1 MTVKT
6 INVIRIDYELQS
18 KPDYKWVANI
28 AAYSDDEALNF
39 LRKKLGNIKVIAIE
53 RRARLD
59 AITDQVEETI
69 LRPYKE
75 KLERES
81 KDTNEVKKETVKPKK
96 PLVKKD
102 KK

>member
-6 INVIRIDYELQS
+6 ISVIRVDYELQS

-53 RRARLD
+53 RKTRLD
-59 AITDQVEETI
+59 AITDEVEETI
-69 LRPYKE
+69 IRPYKE
-75 KLERES
+75 MME
-81 KDTNEVKKETVKPKK
+81 NEAKEAKKEVKPKK
-96 PLVKKD
+96 PLIKKD